1 MATRFTGGCICGGVR
16 YECAADLIAAGIATA
31 VIASAHQA
39 APMLQL
45 CLYRPA
51 L

>member
-1 MATRFTGGCICGGVR
+1 MPLVLPVVVS
-16 YECAADLIAAGIATA
+16 AAASALNARLIQSRRGIATA

-45 CLYRPA
+45 CLYRTA